1 MPKLGIVTGVL
12 SGWKQMATTL
22 SPAITVR
29 YLELSSCE
37 TRVEEITLAIGPESA
52 QVQNDTRSPLQ
63 YIPMREA
70 AMKNGRLHQAASQI
84 VGVIFPAMP
93 MHPTRNS
100 WVRSIP
106 VIIEGWEIGMGG
118 SKSLG
123 MKL

>member
-1 MPKLGIVTGVL
+1 
-12 SGWKQMATTL
+12 MARTL
-22 SPAITVR
+22 SPDIIVP
-29 YLELSSCE
+29 YPVLSLCE
-37 TRVEEITLAIGPESA
+37 IRVEETSQVIGPESA
-52 QVQNDTRSPLQ
+52 QAQDGIRYRRPYTL
-63 YIPMREA
+63 MREVV
-70 AMKNGRLHQAASQI
+70 MKNGRLHQAASQI